1 VADAVPSRLTATKR
15 SGGEGMSDQRAL
27 TEERAE
33 QIQLE
38 ETVIRRPRTPDGS
51 DQEVRFRRSIS
62 RDVAMLRDAGII
74 VDVPAD

>member
-1 VADAVPSRLTATKR
+1 MDV
-15 SGGEGMSDQRAL
+15 AL

-38 ETVIRRPRTPDGS
+38 ETVLRRRRIPDQS
-51 DQEVRFRRSIS
+51 AEEVRFRRSIF

-74 VDVPAD
+74 IDVPAE

>member
-1 VADAVPSRLTATKR
+1 V
-15 SGGEGMSDQRAL
+15 AL

-38 ETVIRRPRTPDGS
+38 ETVLHRPRTRDES
-51 DQEVRFRRSIS
+51 AEEVRFRRLMF

-74 VDVPAD
+74 VDVPATLPDWPEPD